1 MMGPNHR
8 DPRNLMKWRIQEIQF
23 DYGLAHFPFESCKV
37 IGQQVCERTW
47 VAFDLEDLREVIVKL
62 KPGFIV
68 EYIEACLI
76 DSIAGADGA
85 AQPLPHC
92 F

>member
-1 MMGPNHR
+1 MMPANQR

-23 DYGLAHFPFESCKV
+23 DYGKAHFPFESCKV

-47 VAFDLEDLREVIVKL
+47 VAFDLEDLRESIEKST
-62 KPGFIV
+62 PGFIV
-68 EYIEACLI
+68 EDIEAWPVGSCV
-76 DSIAGADGA
+76 GPDGA